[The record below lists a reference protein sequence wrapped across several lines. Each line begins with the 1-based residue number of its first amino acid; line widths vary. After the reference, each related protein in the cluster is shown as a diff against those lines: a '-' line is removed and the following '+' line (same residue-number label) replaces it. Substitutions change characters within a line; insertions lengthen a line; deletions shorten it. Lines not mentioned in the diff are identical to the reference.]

1 MDYKVI
7 VAPRAIDDLRDI
19 VLCIAPDR
27 PETAKKV
34 GLALI
39 ERTKLLAAFPFSGK
53 VVPEFNDRLIRELI
67 LRPYRIVHR
76 IDESQKVIGIARF
89 WHGSRGA
96 LMRDDVRE

>member
-19 VLCIAPDR
+19 VLYIAPDR
-27 PETAKKV
+27 PEAAKML

-39 ERTKLLAAFPFSGK
+39 ERTKVLGVFPFSGK

-76 IDESQKVIGIARF
+76 ISENQKVIGIARF
-89 WHGSRGA
+89 WHGARGA
-96 LMRDDVRE
+96 LEKDDIRE